1 LVTENY
7 LNVTGQRGISCI
19 SIGLENEEDVSSGY
33 RKRIFPG
40 SCNQLLALL
49 GWNDGT
55 EKNYS
60 HWKN

>member
-1 LVTENY
+1 MGFPVFPLDWKTEEAFHQVTEK
-7 LNVTGQRGISCI
+7 V
-19 SIGLENEEDVSSGY
+19 
-33 RKRIFPG
+33 FPG